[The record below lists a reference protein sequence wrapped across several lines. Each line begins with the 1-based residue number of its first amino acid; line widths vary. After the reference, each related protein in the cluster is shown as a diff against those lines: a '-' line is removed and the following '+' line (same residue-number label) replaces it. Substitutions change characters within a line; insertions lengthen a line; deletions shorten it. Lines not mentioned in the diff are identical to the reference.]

1 MASFKSYASPGGF
14 KPIQAPDVARMVE
27 AKAQQQSN
35 YLQQAAEYNI
45 SERKRIGNAIQ
56 VNNQLEFNN
65 RQQIFDMETRNLDAI
80 QNQVMGNYEAT
91 IANAQ
96 TAAKQ
101 EINTLNAL
109 ATFSQTAFQTVSAI
123 QQKIE
128 TGKKQAVNDT
138 IYATGISSKEMLEL
152 AKLDKNFS
160 DQTYFEN
167 DAIRSIVD
175 RTGASIQQV
184 RFLVQN
190 SNAKYWNESTAL
202 AEQRGFEQAA
212 YIQSNYDTPVNIGNG
227 ETATLASTEGR
238 DPNKFNLVFNQ
249 LRRQYDQENPTQLST
264 TVLAAKTNPTVKALQ
279 NSLLQSS
286 NAQYRQNAKN
296 AAIEAIDTS
305 IRETLKGGA
314 QPVLAT
320 LNNLRGAQRS
330 AYLSDVYRVI
340 ARGAESDKREYY
352 QSIWQDLITS
362 NINFNGKEMSFAE
375 LQGGTE
381 AFRAVNDAFYQGR
394 ARVIREFNQEQTE
407 RLMDREMTA
416 RTLLD
421 EMKNQGID
429 ATDADIDAIEAR
441 LDEIAPGY
449 DSAMLENYKR
459 NNTSNAR
466 FRIQKTKE
474 LQDLADRGLLTEER
488 LDMLGLPNS
497 VTQPFRTLAKQTSA
511 DRKENDDFKPQ
522 VEAIK
527 NLVRSPAQIRAKP
540 DGTYGWTVPLME
552 QKLQNQ
558 FLSKYSELKIG
569 GDPNAVANAF
579 EFVRQEFGKQIAEE
593 GAFST
598 STDNLGGYSEFESLK
613 SMSSAGQ
620 SAARRNWVE
629 SSISRLGSKALDSNG
644 SIFTI
649 SELNQQQEDMM
660 KPGYKMDSMAAY
672 VGQLFGIDPLAV
684 INRQRLAAG
693 MEALQLPESTMS
705 FSNTVNPVLKRM
717 LDSYQTPQTSTRAM
731 ISTRTFNPTLV
742 PKGYG
747 SLVVQAAQN
756 ANINP
761 IYVAAFAEAEN
772 GSWDTNILSMG
783 GSAAG
788 VGLMQLNQA
797 YFGSEQQLQD
807 PAYNLNTGA
816 QELARLAGNYSN
828 WKDIIYAWNMGET
841 GFANWVAA
849 GRPDT
854 AQAGYAAGLYERFEK
869 ARAKYGDV
877 EALRSKGTLRSGFIN
892 KTSNSDTGF
901 GWQPVSMQDEQG
913 RPVVMSRDAASAF
926 SQMVQDSGGMVK
938 GMDITSSKR
947 SEAKNRAVG
956 GVSGSRHLHGEAIDI
971 HGQSK
976 KWMIENGPRYGWHL
990 VDYPGSHGGH
1000 FEYRGS

>member
-1 MASFKSYASPGGF
+1 
-14 KPIQAPDVARMVE
+14 
-27 AKAQQQSN
+27 
-35 YLQQAAEYNI
+35 
-45 SERKRIGNAIQ
+45 
-56 VNNQLEFNN
+56 
-65 RQQIFDMETRNLDAI
+65 
-80 QNQVMGNYEAT
+80 
-91 IANAQ
+91 
-96 TAAKQ
+96 
-101 EINTLNAL
+101 
-109 ATFSQTAFQTVSAI
+109 
-123 QQKIE
+123 
-128 TGKKQAVNDT
+128 
-138 IYATGISSKEMLEL
+138 
-152 AKLDKNFS
+152 
-160 DQTYFEN
+160 
-167 DAIRSIVD
+167 
-175 RTGASIQQV
+175 
-184 RFLVQN
+184 
-190 SNAKYWNESTAL
+190 
-202 AEQRGFEQAA
+202 
-212 YIQSNYDTPVNIGNG
+212 
-227 ETATLASTEGR
+227 
-238 DPNKFNLVFNQ
+238 
-249 LRRQYDQENPTQLST
+249 
-264 TVLAAKTNPTVKALQ
+264 
-279 NSLLQSS
+279 
-286 NAQYRQNAKN
+286 
-296 AAIEAIDTS
+296 
-305 IRETLKGGA
+305 
-314 QPVLAT
+314 
-320 LNNLRGAQRS
+320 
-330 AYLSDVYRVI
+330 
-340 ARGAESDKREYY
+340 
-352 QSIWQDLITS
+352 
-362 NINFNGKEMSFAE
+362 
-375 LQGGTE
+375 
-381 AFRAVNDAFYQGR
+381 
-394 ARVIREFNQEQTE
+394 
-407 RLMDREMTA
+407 
-416 RTLLD
+416 
-421 EMKNQGID
+421 
-429 ATDADIDAIEAR
+429 
-441 LDEIAPGY
+441 
-449 DSAMLENYKR
+449 
-459 NNTSNAR
+459 
-466 FRIQKTKE
+466 
-474 LQDLADRGLLTEER
+474 
-488 LDMLGLPNS
+488 
-497 VTQPFRTLAKQTSA
+497 
-511 DRKENDDFKPQ
+511 
-522 VEAIK
+522 
-527 NLVRSPAQIRAKP
+527 
-540 DGTYGWTVPLME
+540 
-552 QKLQNQ
+552 
-558 FLSKYSELKIG
+558 
-569 GDPNAVANAF
+569 
-579 EFVRQEFGKQIAEE
+579 
-593 GAFST
+593 
-598 STDNLGGYSEFESLK
+598 
-613 SMSSAGQ
+613 
-620 SAARRNWVE
+620 
-629 SSISRLGSKALDSNG
+629 
-644 SIFTI
+644 
-649 SELNQQQEDMM
+649 
-660 KPGYKMDSMAAY
+660 MAAY

-705 FSNTVNPVLKRM
+705 FSNTVNPALKRM

-772 GSWDTNILSMG
+772 GSWDTNAFSMG